1 MGRPYTAYDVTGFLE
16 TTIGSFLSEI
26 EDLVIEMM
34 MSNDY
39 EERERL
45 KNEIQA
51 IICQC
56 SDILR

>member
-16 TTIGSFLSEI
+16 TSIGSYLSEI

-34 MSNDY
+34 ESDDH
-39 EERERL
+39 EERV
-45 KNEIQA
+45 KIKFDIQD

-56 SDILR
+56 NDILR

>member
-16 TTIGSFLSEI
+16 TSIGSYLSEI

-34 MSNDY
+34 ESDDH
-39 EERERL
+39 EERV
-45 KNEIQA
+45 KIKFDIQD

-56 SDILR
+56 NDVLR

>member
-16 TTIGSFLSEI
+16 TSIGSYLSEI

-34 MSNDY
+34 KSDDY
-39 EERERL
+39 EERV
-45 KNEIQA
+45 KIKFDIQD

-56 SDILR
+56 NDILR

>member
-16 TTIGSFLSEI
+16 TSIGSFLADI
-26 EDLVIEMM
+26 EGFAIEMM
-34 MSNDY
+34 MSDDY

-56 SDILR
+56 NDILR

>member
-16 TTIGSFLSEI
+16 TSIGSYLSEI

-34 MSNDY
+34 NSNDY
-39 EERERL
+39 EERV
-45 KNEIQA
+45 KIKFDIQD

-56 SDILR
+56 NDILR